1 MKLRSGHKS
10 QILKLNKGFQNQ
22 AGFQA
27 LLHWVLS
34 YSKSG
39 YNCLG
44 FKTHEYFYH
53 NKEGF

>member
-10 QILKLNKGFQNQ
+10 QILKFNQVFKNQ

-27 LLHWVLS
+27 LLQLVLL
-34 YSKSG
+34 YSKSS

-44 FKTHEYFYH
+44 LITHQYFYH
-53 NKEGF
+53 NMEGF